1 MNKKILVF
9 FEKKRTKP
17 HFVQLLHSQR
27 VRLWH
32 LYREMCQKS
41 CKKHR
46 MGCPLSEFIFIFV
59 GSAR

>member
-1 MNKKILVF
+1 MF
-9 FEKKRTKP
+9 FYCEERTRQRI
-17 HFVQLLHSQR
+17 VQLLHSRR

-46 MGCPLSEFIFIFV
+46 LDCTLSEFIFIFV

>member
-1 MNKKILVF
+1 MF
-9 FEKKRTKP
+9 FYCEERTRQRI
-17 HFVQLLHSQR
+17 VQLLHSQR
-27 VRLWH
+27 VQLWH

-46 MGCPLSEFIFIFV
+46 LDCTLSEFIFIFV